1 MIAAAHVVALV
12 TWIALT
18 LLCVTWETFL
28 APLRPGGS
36 LLMLKALPLLLPL
49 FGLLRERL
57 YTYRWTSLLVLA
69 YFTEGAVRVW
79 VEPGRVRVL
88 AAIEIGLTVT
98 YFAACLAYIRLRLR
112 AGLRAP

>member
-1 MIAAAHVVALV
+1 MIAAAHVVAVV

-36 LLMLKALPLLLPL
+36 MLMLKALPLLVPL

-57 YTYRWTSLLVLA
+57 YTYRWTSFLVLA
-69 YFTEGAVRVW
+69 YFTEGAVRAW
-79 VEPGRVRVL
+79 SEPGRIRTL
-88 AAIEIGLTVT
+88 ASIEIALTVV

-112 AGLRAP
+112 AGLRTP